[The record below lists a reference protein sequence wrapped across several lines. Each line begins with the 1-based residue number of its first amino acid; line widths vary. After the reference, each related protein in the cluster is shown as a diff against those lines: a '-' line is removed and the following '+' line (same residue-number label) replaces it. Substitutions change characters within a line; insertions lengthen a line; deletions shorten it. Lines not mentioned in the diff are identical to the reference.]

1 MTLLKGFFY
10 PPSRRFASARSG
22 LLAAALMGVFAP
34 QLLAELP
41 EGPGRVAVE
50 KRCVGCHDLAKA
62 VAVRQDRNGWA
73 ATLTKMVGLGMKTTD
88 EELRAIHAYLT
99 EHYPAEELP
108 PVNVNKAR
116 AIELESR
123 LSLKRSEAAAIL
135 RYRKAHGDFKSI
147 EDLLKVPGIDTAK
160 IEARKEH
167 LVF

>member
-1 MTLLKGFFY
+1 MLFKNFLSAPIRKCAIA
-10 PPSRRFASARSG
+10 RRG
-22 LLAAALMGVFAP
+22 LLAAALAGVFAAT
-34 QLLAELP
+34 LSAELP
-41 EGPGRVAVE
+41 EGPGRTEVE
-50 KRCVGCHDLAKA
+50 KRCIGCHDLAKA

-88 EELRAIHAYLT
+88 EELRTIHAYLT

-108 PVNVNKAR
+108 PVNVNRAR

-135 RYRKAHGDFKSI
+135 RYRKEHGGFNSI
-147 EDLLKVPGIDTAK
+147 DDLLKVPGIDSAK
-160 IEARKEH
+160 IEAKKDL